1 MKTITDTRV
10 EMFGGPSVA
19 PGTLGHT
26 GTPPPA
32 RGGTVDVFDMP
43 PACMQA
49 P

>member
-1 MKTITDTRV
+1 MMAITDTRV

-19 PGTLGHT
+19 SGTLGHT
-26 GTPPPA
+26 GTPLPDQ
-32 RGGTVDVFDMP
+32 GGAVDVFDMP